1 MSVDGDRGRVT
12 LGHASPLKNVG
23 SVLSLRQKEAIEEAC
38 DGDPEEV
45 VKIT

>member
-1 MSVDGDRGRVT
+1 MSVDGGRGWVT

-23 SVLSLRQKEAIEEAC
+23 GVLSLRQKEAVGGVR
-38 DGDPEEV
+38 DGDLKEV

>member
-1 MSVDGDRGRVT
+1 MSVDGGHGRVT
-12 LGHASPLKNVG
+12 LRHASPLKNVG
-23 SVLSLRQKEAIEEAC
+23 GVLSLRQKEVVGRAH